1 MTGAEK
7 LRKLLAAQ
15 AKARRLV
22 ITGHDRADADSVISC
37 ILMKRL
43 LTAWEIPAEIVLLD
57 PDRQSRRVLSVF
69 GIDIAP
75 WAGDTCEGD
84 GLILVDHHQTQ
95 HAGQVVACIDHHPTD
110 YPPDYPYLQLDA
122 FGACAVIVL
131 RLMQEAGVPVTRE
144 DERLAVAA
152 LYLDTIALRSA
163 KITKEEAAWGEK
175 EAARLGLDTAWLCR
189 EGMGLRDMTLPPYEL
204 AMLGKKAYRFGDAR
218 VLSTYVQTDAM
229 TQERLEAILAVLKE
243 EIEKE
248 EAALWVYLVH
258 DPVRGRSTQYDV
270 LPDGRVKKTE
280 FGFLASRGKDVMP
293 RVEKMMR
300 EAGNAY
306 GGNADGTDA
315 RA

>member
-122 FGACAVIVL
+122 SGACAVIVL

-163 KITKEEAAWGEK
+163 KITKEEAAWGK
-175 EAARLGLDTAWLCR
+175 READRLGLGVAWLEK
-189 EGMGLRDMTLPPYEL
+189 EGMGLTDMSLPAQAL
-204 AMLGKKAYRFGDAR
+204 ALLGKKRFTYGGKT

-229 TQERLEAILAVLKE
+229 TQEKLDAILAVLR
-243 EIEKE
+243 
-248 EAALWVYLVH
+248 EAIAQEGADLWVFLVH
-258 DPVRGRSTQYDV
+258 DPRRGRSMQV
-270 LPDGRVKKTE
+270 NLAPDGSMERIDYDYLV
-280 FGFLASRGKDVMP
+280 SRGKDVMP
-293 RVEKMMR
+293 RVEQAMR
-300 EAGNAY
+300 
-306 GGNADGTDA
+306 ADDN
-315 RA
+315 RKDEN